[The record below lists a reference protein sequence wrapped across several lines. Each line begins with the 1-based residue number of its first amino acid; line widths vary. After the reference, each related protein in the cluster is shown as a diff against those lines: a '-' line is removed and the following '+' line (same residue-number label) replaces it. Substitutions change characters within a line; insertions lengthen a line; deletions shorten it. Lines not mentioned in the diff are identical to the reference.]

1 MRKPRHRSDQS
12 LLHLVEQATEL
23 LRRVD
28 TGAWVWWFGGTAP
41 LICIALHFWTDMSRA
56 ADAWNRLPGAALLL
70 ALAYGWMK
78 VAHAWFCDHLLR
90 HLRGDQVPKPMPL
103 RGHLRL
109 ISSQALIHSTTAWVL
124 PLSLAAL
131 LPFGWAYAFYHNV
144 TVLAVDHFRHGGRAR
159 DLIGGALRQTRYRQG
174 SNHGLMIVLL
184 VFGLML
190 WMNGWL
196 GVLQISMLLKSFTG
210 DENAITR
217 NPWSFFS
224 STTIATTV
232 LAAYL
237 LGGPLV
243 KAVYT
248 LRCFYGQSRKNGE
261 DLMVAF
267 RATAANPAVLLIVIA
282 GLLSTV
288 PSQASAQQPA
298 PAAPVEQASPDNLD
312 STALDQN
319 IRQVLQQS
327 DYQWRLPRGER
338 PPEARGWLAGFMDG
352 VKQWLG
358 EMAKSIGSAIE
369 RWMKDLFKGWL
380 DDPMKGGK
388 GEVKGTPWADFSQ
401 MALKILLIVLG
412 LVLAVLLV
420 RQWLRS
426 PPKPVQGAAALPAI
440 NLESDNV
447 VATLLPENEWLKLA
461 QEKIDTGDFRL
472 AMRALFLATLAHLGE
487 RRLLGIGKSKSNGDY
502 VRELARRAR
511 DRDALRQSFGDSVR
525 VFDWAWYG
533 LHDVNRETL
542 DQFRDNH
549 QRITTDGSTR

>member
-1 MRKPRHRSDQS
+1 MRKPRHRSDQT
-12 LLHLVEQATEL
+12 LLHSVEQATEL
-23 LRRVD
+23 LRRVEI
-28 TGAWVWWFGGTAP
+28 GAWVWWFGGTAP

-56 ADAWNRLPGAALLL
+56 ADAWDRLPGAALLL

-90 HLRGDQVPKPMPL
+90 HLRGDHGPKPMSL

-144 TVLAVDHFRHGGRAR
+144 TILAVDHFRQGGRTR
-159 DLIGGALRQTRYRQG
+159 DLVSAALRQTQYRQG
-174 SNHGLMIVLL
+174 LNHGLMIVLL

-196 GVLQISMLLKSFTG
+196 GVLQVSVLLKSFNG
-210 DENAITR
+210 DENALTR
-217 NPWSFFS
+217 NPWSFFG

-243 KAVYT
+243 KAVYA

-267 RATAANPAVLLIVIA
+267 RATAANSAMLMVAIA
-282 GLLSTV
+282 GLSFGL
-288 PSQASAQQPA
+288 PAQAHAQQ
-298 PAAPVEQASPDNLD
+298 AAAEQTSPDNLD

-338 PPEARGWLAGFMDG
+338 PPEERGWLAGFLDG

-358 EMAKSIGSAIE
+358 EVAKSAGNTLE
-369 RWMKDLFKGWL
+369 RWLKDLFKGWL
-380 DDPMKGGK
+380 DDPFKGSKGDMKL
-388 GEVKGTPWADFSQ
+388 TPWADFSQ

-420 RQWLRS
+420 RQWLKS
-426 PPKPVQGAAALPAI
+426 PPKPVQGAAAPPSI
-440 NLESDNV
+440 NLDSDNV

-461 QEKIDTGDFRL
+461 QEKIDSGDFRL

-487 RRLLGIGKSKSNGDY
+487 RRLLGISKSKSNGDY
-502 VRELARRAR
+502 LRELGRRAR
-511 DRDALRQSFGDSVR
+511 DREALRQSFGDSVR

-533 LHDVNRETL
+533 LHDVNRELL

-549 QRITTDGSTR
+549 QRITIDGSAR

>member
-28 TGAWVWWFGGTAP
+28 TSAWVWWFGGTAP
-41 LICIALHFWTDMSRA
+41 LICIALYFWTDMSRA

-90 HLRGDQVPKPMPL
+90 HLRGDQLPKRMPL

-144 TVLAVDHFRHGGRAR
+144 TVLAVDHFRHGSRAR
-159 DLIGGALRQTRYRQG
+159 DLIGAALRQTRYRQG

-267 RATAANPAVLLIVIA
+267 RATAANPALLLIVIA
-282 GLLSTV
+282 GMSCMA
-288 PSQASAQQPA
+288 PSRASAQQPV
-298 PAAPVEQASPDNLD
+298 PAEQASPDNLD
-312 STALDQN
+312 SAALDQN

-338 PPEARGWLAGFMDG
+338 PPEERGWLAGFMDG
-352 VKQWLG
+352 VRQWLG
-358 EMAKSIGSAIE
+358 EVAKSAGNTLE
-369 RWMKDLFKGWL
+369 RWLKDLFKGWL

-412 LVLAVLLV
+412 LVL
-420 RQWLRS
+420 
-426 PPKPVQGAAALPAI
+426 
-440 NLESDNV
+440 D
-447 VATLLPENEWLKLA
+447 
-461 QEKIDTGDFRL
+461 
-472 AMRALFLATLAHLGE
+472 
-487 RRLLGIGKSKSNGDY
+487 SN
-502 VRELARRAR
+502 
-511 DRDALRQSFGDSVR
+511 
-525 VFDWAWYG
+525 
-533 LHDVNRETL
+533 
-542 DQFRDNH
+542 
-549 QRITTDGSTR
+549 